1 MVFESIL
8 NPLFSPLLA
17 LDPLYFILIMSFLVS
32 LLITLVYKW
41 MTDQVLMKELKDK
54 LKEHQQKMKEHKG
67 DTKKVLE
74 LQKSAMDLN
83 MKYMLHSLKP
93 TLVTF
98 LPIIIIFGWLANTI
112 AYEPLLPN
120 QQFSAALTFVDG
132 ISGNVQVDV
141 PQGVRVTGNSTK
153 TIEGGKTEFTFK
165 GEEGDYLLVFTV
177 NEKSFE
183 KEVSITSQQKYAPV
197 TKTFRNEPIK
207 TVTLSNT
214 KLIVLNLFGWK
225 LGWLGAY
232 IITSIVFSMGLR
244 KLMKL
249 H

>member
-8 NPLFSPLLA
+8 NPLFGPLLA
-17 LDPLYFILIMSFLVS
+17 LDPLYFILLMSFLVS

-41 MTDQVLMKELKDK
+41 MTDQVMMKELKDK

-74 LQKSAMDLN
+74 LQKSAMELN
-83 MKYMLHSLKP
+83 MKYMMSSIKP

-98 LPIIIIFGWLANTI
+98 LPIIVIFGWLANAI

-120 QQFSAALTFVDG
+120 QQFSTTLAFADG
-132 ISGNVQVDV
+132 ISGNVNVDV
-141 PQGVRVTGNSTK
+141 PQGVYVIGNSTK
-153 TIEGGKTEFTFK
+153 TIDAGKAVFAFK

-177 NEKSFE
+177 NEQSFE
-183 KEVSITSQQKYAPV
+183 KEVSVTTQQKYAPV
-197 TKTFRNEPIK
+197 TKTFRNEPLK
-207 TVTLSNT
+207 TITLSNT

-225 LGWLGAY
+225 LGWLGTY
-232 IITSIVFSMGLR
+232 IITSIIFSMGLR